1 MLAEW
6 TAECAADAPT
16 LVVPWSDAESGLHF
30 VNLRTEPY
38 DIAEIAEAQ
47 EFPALAL
54 ALRSLNAPRSVFL
67 TAKCDAWLLDPD
79 SEDSEAELES
89 LRVELDVDPEE
100 ALAGIAGYIDVL
112 WRDRAVFA
120 SAHVQTQMLD
130 RLTRRAERLF
140 HPSASLACVL
150 RPAMASFNSASLEGF
165 AVTLYV
171 RAVGHDA
178 EAAQQHWAAALADL
192 TELLRS
198 RDLAPARPSA
208 TID

>member
-16 LVVPWSDAESGLHF
+16 LVVPWSDAASGLHF
-30 VNLRTEPY
+30 VNLRAEPY
-38 DIAEIAEAQ
+38 DIAEITEAQ
-47 EFPALAL
+47 EYPALAL
-54 ALRSLNAPRSVFL
+54 ALRSLNAPRSSFL
-67 TAKCDAWLLDPD
+67 TAKCDAWTLAAEDAEEDLD
-79 SEDSEAELES
+79 A
-89 LRVELDVDPEE
+89 LRLELDLDPEE
-100 ALAGIAGYIDVL
+100 ARAGMAGYIDVL
-112 WRDRAVFA
+112 WRDRTIFA

-130 RLTRRAERLF
+130 RLTRRAERSF

-150 RPAMASFNSASLEGF
+150 RPAIASFGSTSLEGF

-171 RAVGHDA
+171 RALGHDP
-178 EAAQQHWAAALADL
+178 EAAQQHWAAALAEV

-198 RDLAPARPSA
+198 RDLSPARPSA

>member
-16 LVVPWSDAESGLHF
+16 LVVPWADAASGLHF
-30 VNLRTEPY
+30 VNLRAEPY
-38 DIAEIAEAQ
+38 DVAEIVEAQ

-54 ALRSLNAPRSVFL
+54 ALRSLNAPRSAFM
-67 TAKCDAWLLDPD
+67 TAKCDAWRLTADESQD
-79 SEDSEAELES
+79 ELEA
-89 LRVELDVDPEE
+89 LRIELDLDAEE
-100 ALAGIAGYIDVL
+100 SHTGVSGYIDIL
-112 WRDRAVFA
+112 WRDRTIFA
-120 SAHVQTQMLD
+120 SAHMQMEMLD
-130 RLTRRAERLF
+130 RLTRRAERAF

-150 RPAMASFNSASLEGF
+150 RPAIASFGTISLEGF

-171 RAVGHDA
+171 RALGHDE
-178 EAAQQHWAAALADL
+178 EAAQQHWAAALADV

-198 RDLAPARPSA
+198 RELSPARPSA